1 MNVLFDISV
10 DPDFPWW
17 QYLLNGL
24 GISLALVACAFV
36 IAILVGSVV
45 GVMRTTRNPWMRRF
59 SIYYVF
65 VFRNIP
71 LLVQFFLWFYVVP
84 GLSESIKHLVLAV
97 GPDVSQFAAAVLCLG
112 IYTSARIA
120 EDVRSGI
127 EAIEG
132 GQRQAAYAVGLREF
146 GVYRHVLLP
155 VAYRIII
162 PQLTSEATSL
172 VKNSSVAYSIGLAE
186 LFSRTLTM
194 GELTFRYTTAFLASA
209 VGYVSVTLVLTALM
223 ILLERRFRLLSSLS
237 GGAHS

>member
-10 DPDFPWW
+10 DPAFPWW
-17 QYLLNGL
+17 RYLLNGL
-24 GISLALVACAFV
+24 GVSLALVLYAFV
-36 IAILVGSVV
+36 IAILLGSVI
-45 GVMRTTRNPWMRRF
+45 GVMRTTRNRWLVRF

-84 GLSESIKHLVLAV
+84 GLSDSIKHFVLGL
-97 GPDVSQFAAAVLCLG
+97 GPDTSQFVASVLCLG

-127 EAIEG
+127 EAIG
-132 GQRQAAYAVGLREF
+132 DGQRQAAYALGLRETH
-146 GVYRHVLLP
+146 VYRCVLLP

-194 GELTFRYTTAFLASA
+194 GELTFEYTTALFASA
-209 VGYVSVTLVLTALM
+209 AGYVSVTLILTVLML
-223 ILLERRFRLLSSLS
+223 LLEKRFRLLSSLS
-237 GGAHS
+237 GSAH

>member
-1 MNVLFDISV
+1 MNVLLDISV
-10 DPDFPWW
+10 DSGLPWW
-17 QYLLNGL
+17 QFLLNGL
-24 GISLALVACAFV
+24 AVSLALVACAFV
-36 IAILVGSVV
+36 IAMLLGSVI
-45 GVMRTTRNPWMRRF
+45 GVMRTTRSRWMVRF
-59 SIYYVF
+59 SIGYVF

-84 GLSESIKHLVLAV
+84 GLSDSIKHFVLAL
-97 GPDVSQFAAAVLCLG
+97 GPDTSQFLASVLCLG
-112 IYTSARIA
+112 TYTSARIA

-132 GQRQAAYAVGLREF
+132 GQRQAAYAVGLREA
-146 GVYRHVLLP
+146 GVYRYVLLP

-194 GELTFRYTTAFLASA
+194 GELTFEYTTALLASA
-209 VGYVSVTLVLTALM
+209 IGYVSVTLVLTVLM
-223 ILLERRFRLLSSLS
+223 IMLEKKFRLLSSLS